1 MSLVKLAWATPG
13 AQTAV
18 QSELGKLKGGI
29 ANGWQRSSSAISQH
43 KQHLGNVAELRA
55 AKEHHALQKGKVG
68 ESDAVARLEKARAK
82 VHETSNK
89 LRESINPSG
98 KSVVEAA
105 RAKPKITPI
114 PSPADAA
121 QHSGGSKVLNFVKNN
136 KIKAGLIGA
145 GVAAAGYG
153 VKKLLEKKQDQPRY
167 YQAG

>member
-98 KSVVEAA
+98 KSGEKNIPLLVVL
-105 RAKPKITPI
+105 
-114 PSPADAA
+114 
-121 QHSGGSKVLNFVKNN
+121 SKCSTISRSHNS
-136 KIKAGLIGA
+136 
-145 GVAAAGYG
+145 
-153 VKKLLEKKQDQPRY
+153 KLKLHLVWFIS
-167 YQAG
+167 